1 MSLRSFK
8 LGLNN
13 WPNDFDSF
21 RSGILL
27 NMVSVK
33 QGYFITLNS
42 GLSTSLLEGWLG
54 VESLKRHKMNSIS
67 TIKKET
73 SVVCERV
80 ITEGNVF
87 IPHLR
92 WPASDIFIFGIVWYR
107 HRTSVTLYGGKR
119 YAKRYAKRWNFT
131 VKIKPRPYGMR
142 KVCCEWQQLLL
153 Y

>member
-13 WPNDFDSF
+13 WPNDLDSF

-27 NMVSVK
+27 NMVSMK

-67 TIKKET
+67 TRKKET

-92 WPASDIFIFGIVWYR
+92 WPANYIFIYGIVWYR
-107 HRTSVTLYGGKR
+107 HRTSVTLYE
-119 YAKRYAKRWNFT
+119 AKRYAKRWNFT

-142 KVCCEWQQLLL
+142 KVCCEGQLLL
-153 Y
+153 L

>member
-13 WPNDFDSF
+13 WPNDLDSF

-27 NMVSVK
+27 NMVSMK

-67 TIKKET
+67 TRKKET
-73 SVVCERV
+73 SVVCEWV

-87 IPHLR
+87 FPHLR
-92 WPASDIFIFGIVWYR
+92 WSANYIFIYGVVWHR
-107 HRTSVTLYGGKR
+107 HRTSMAWYD
-119 YAKRYAKRWNFT
+119 AKPLNYT
-131 VKIKPRPYGMR
+131 VKIKPRLNRTR
-142 KVCCEWQQLLL
+142 KVSTSGNNYYFIQ
-153 Y
+153 